1 MGNVKIN
8 LLNSHLNVKTNMS
21 NKTKNKKI
29 KQELNL
35 LDNLISDDAEAF
47 LANEVHHGSLK
58 RKRCE
63 LRAKNQK
70 AVSQRPTTVTFVN
83 VRGGKKNRRTIYEG
97 LRVLLD
103 TGCSDSLLLAKYVK
117 KNNKIKKP

>member
-1 MGNVKIN
+1 
-8 LLNSHLNVKTNMS
+8 MS
-21 NKTKNKKI
+21 NKTKNKKL

-70 AVSQRPTTVTFVN
+70 AVSQRPTTVTLVN
-83 VRGGKKNRRTIYEG
+83 VRGGKKNRRTIHEG

-103 TGCSDSLLLAKYVK
+103 TGCSDSLLLAEYVK
-117 KNNKIKKP
+117 NNNKIKKT

>member
-8 LLNSHLNVKTNMS
+8 LLNSDLSVKTNMS

-58 RKRCE
+58 GKRCE
-63 LRAKNQK
+63 LRAKKQK

-83 VRGGKKNRRTIYEG
+83 VRGGKKNRRTIHEG

-103 TGCSDSLLLAKYVK
+103 TGCSDFLLLAEYVK

>member
-1 MGNVKIN
+1 
-8 LLNSHLNVKTNMS
+8 MS
-21 NKTKNKKI
+21 NKTNNKKL
-29 KQELNL
+29 KQELKL

-63 LRAKNQK
+63 LRAKNQM
-70 AVSQRPTTVTFVN
+70 AASQRPTT
-83 VRGGKKNRRTIYEG
+83 NRRTIHEG

-103 TGCSDSLLLAKYVK
+103 TGCSDSLLLVEYVAKK
-117 KNNKIKKP
+117 

>member
-1 MGNVKIN
+1 
-8 LLNSHLNVKTNMS
+8 MS

-35 LDNLISDDAEAF
+35 LDNLISDNAEAF

-63 LRAKNQK
+63 LRAKK
-70 AVSQRPTTVTFVN
+70 TKGGLSAPHHSHARECT
-83 VRGGKKNRRTIYEG
+83 RGKKEPKDDPRGVEG
-97 LRVLLD
+97 PPRHGVFRLPR
-103 TGCSDSLLLAKYVK
+103 AR
-117 KNNKIKKP
+117 

>member
-1 MGNVKIN
+1 
-8 LLNSHLNVKTNMS
+8 MS
-21 NKTKNKKI
+21 NKTKNKKL
-29 KQELNL
+29 KQELKL

-70 AVSQRPTTVTFVN
+70 AVSQRPTTVTLVN
-83 VRGGKKNRRTIYEG
+83 VRGGEKEPQDDPRGVEGPPRYGVLGLPPFSEIRKK
-97 LRVLLD
+97 
-103 TGCSDSLLLAKYVK
+103 K
-117 KNNKIKKP
+117 